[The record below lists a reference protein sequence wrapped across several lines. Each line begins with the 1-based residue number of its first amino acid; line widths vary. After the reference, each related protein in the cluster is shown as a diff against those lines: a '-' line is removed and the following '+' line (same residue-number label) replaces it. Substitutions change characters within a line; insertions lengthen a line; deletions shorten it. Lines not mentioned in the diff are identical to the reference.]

1 MAERAEEK
9 FYFRPLN
16 ATEGWVEDFTAGLR
30 RSPGADA
37 VALVASDQTEANAES
52 AERWLHAY
60 FQKFSGRSLAEEL
73 IAERRD
79 EGRRES
85 GS

>member
-1 MAERAEEK
+1 MAEPTEEM
-9 FYFRPLN
+9 FYFRPPN
-16 ATEGWVEDFTAGLR
+16 ATSWTEDFSPGHR
-30 RSPGADA
+30 RSHGADG
-37 VALVASDQTEANAES
+37 VALIASPEVEAEAES

-60 FQKFSGRSLAEEL
+60 FQKFSGRSLADEL

-79 EGRRES
+79 EARRAP

>member
-1 MAERAEEK
+1 MAEPAEER
-9 FYFRPLN
+9 FYFRPPN
-16 ATEGWVEDFTAGLR
+16 ATGWTEDFSPGHR
-30 RSPGADA
+30 RSHRADG
-37 VALVASDQTEANAES
+37 VALIASPEFEAEAES

-60 FQKFSGRSLAEEL
+60 FQKFSGRSLAGEL

-79 EGRRES
+79 EARRES

>member
-1 MAERAEEK
+1 MALIASPEVEAE
-9 FYFRPLN
+9 
-16 ATEGWVEDFTAGLR
+16 
-30 RSPGADA
+30 
-37 VALVASDQTEANAES
+37 AES

-60 FQKFSGRSLAEEL
+60 FQKFSGRSLADEL

-79 EGRRES
+79 EARRES